1 MPVERSANQN
11 QRAHKAH
18 QRTVHFVRRPR
29 HDDCAGNT
37 LQVIR
42 NCNAYHNA
50 VLRKPLCG
58 NQFLAGR
65 YDLFAEARI
74 ESLTKAF
81 VITLAPLS
89 VPCASAV
96 KR

>member
-1 MPVERSANQN
+1 
-11 QRAHKAH
+11 
-18 QRTVHFVRRPR
+18 
-29 HDDCAGNT
+29 
-37 LQVIR
+37 
-42 NCNAYHNA
+42 
-50 VLRKPLCG
+50 LRKPLCG